1 MRSASTGVAGSS
13 TSLALIR
20 TCGAQRQSCPAGPIC
35 YRIYLDAMTEKTPTR
50 KASTPIVVRVLPVEK
65 AAIEEMAHSTGNS
78 TSAYLRKVGLGYE
91 VRSVLD
97 YERVG
102 DLAKV
107 NGDLGR
113 LGGLLKLW
121 LSNDKRLAGY
131 TLGEQRRLL
140 LATLTEIEKNQLKLS
155 EIMKKVVFA

>member
-1 MRSASTGVAGSS
+1 MKDKPQPRRNNQP
-13 TSLALIR
+13 IR
-20 TCGAQRQSCPAGPIC
+20 VWVT
-35 YRIYLDAMTEKTPTR
+35 LE
-50 KASTPIVVRVLPVEK
+50 EK
-65 AAIEEMAHSTGNS
+65 AGIAEMAHSTGNS